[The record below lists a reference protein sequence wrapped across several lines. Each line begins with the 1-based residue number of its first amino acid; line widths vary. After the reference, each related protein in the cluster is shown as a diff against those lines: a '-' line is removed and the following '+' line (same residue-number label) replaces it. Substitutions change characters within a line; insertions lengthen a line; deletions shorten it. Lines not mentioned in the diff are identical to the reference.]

1 MVRPAC
7 LALLACVL
15 SCSPARAQDPGTEPT
30 AHAFLFGDVM
40 YVAGGD
46 GPEGFKIGQTVVHGN
61 VLLSNRVAF
70 FGEVSLTGRDTGY
83 GIEVE
88 RAIVRYDF
96 NDGVK
101 VSAGRYHTPI
111 SYWNT
116 AFHHGLW
123 LQGSVARPEA
133 IKFGSRFIPVH
144 FVGAMA
150 EGRISG
156 SPLTYAAGIGN
167 GRAENI
173 ARAGDAG
180 DVNGTRAVF
189 FTAAVQPGDLL
200 GFRVGGGVYLDDV
213 ETGGGAHAN
222 ERITSGH
229 AVWDRG
235 SLDLVGEYIR
245 VRHRAVGSG
254 SAVTSDAVYLH
265 AGVKLR
271 GELRA
276 FMPYARWER
285 MNIGEGDAV
294 FTGVV
299 TDYEALLG
307 GVRYDFSSYSA
318 LKIEYRDEKFD
329 GAASVGRLFIQASF
343 AAPITSG

>member
-1 MVRPAC
+1 MSRAARALL
-7 LALLACVL
+7 LALLLPSVPVWGQGVP
-15 SCSPARAQDPGTEPT
+15 SGPV

-40 YVAGGD
+40 YVAGGEA
-46 GPEGFKIGQTVVHGN
+46 PEGFKLGQTVIHGN

-70 FGEVSLTGRDTGY
+70 FGEASLTGRDTGY
-83 GIEVE
+83 AIEIE
-88 RAIVRYDF
+88 RAIIRYDV
-96 NDGVK
+96 NDGFK
-101 VSAGRYHTPI
+101 ISAGRYHTPI

-150 EGRISG
+150 EGRIAS

-167 GRAENI
+167 GRAANT
-173 ARAGDAG
+173 ARAGDVG
-180 DVNGTRAVF
+180 DVNESRAF
-189 FTAAVQPGDLL
+189 FATAALQPDALP
-200 GFRVGGGVYLDDV
+200 GFRVGGGVYFDDV
-213 ETGGGAHAN
+213 ETEAGGGAD

-229 AVWDRG
+229 AVWERG
-235 SLDLVGEYIR
+235 SLDLVGEYIQ
-245 VRHRAVGSG
+245 VRHQAGGS
-254 SAVTSDAVYLH
+254 SSPVTSRAVYLH
-265 AGVKLR
+265 AGVKLP

-285 MNIGEGDAV
+285 MDIGKEDAL
-294 FTGVV
+294 FTGSVA
-299 TDYEALLG
+299 DYEAVLAGL
-307 GVRYDFSSYSA
+307 RYDFSPYAA
-318 LKIEYRDEKFD
+318 LKIEYRDEQLD
-329 GAASVGRLFIQASF
+329 GASGVGRLFVQASY